1 MADTDVQG
9 MLVRIEATT
18 AQLRQE
24 MARADSNVGQAS
36 SKIDKSLGRVDS
48 AFDRAGERAQNASGM
63 IKAALAAAIGAAG
76 IGKIIEAADSY
87 GQMSDRIGMATS
99 SVGEYEQVQQRLLDT
114 AKRTYRPLAEAQ
126 ELYIRTSD
134 SLKSMGYNTSQA
146 LDVMDSFSFLL
157 VTNSASA
164 DKASSAIDAYSK
176 ALQTGKVEAD
186 GWQSILAAMPTVV
199 DTVAKSTGKSAEE
212 IRSLGAQGKL
222 SLDILTAG
230 LQKTAEANGVLADG
244 MSVAVRDAVQNLQN
258 AFTTYVGKLN
268 ETTDAT
274 GILASGIG
282 VIGENFE
289 TLADVAILA
298 AIGALAGYGRAAAG
312 NAAVAVKSAI
322 QDAAARKAQAASV
335 LLVAQAEQQK
345 AQTTVFLAEKE
356 ALAARGT
363 AVQTQMSLQL
373 AEARAVEA
381 RATNAVAIAQAGVR
395 SASTTLLGVL
405 GGPAG
410 VAMLAIGAAT
420 AFLTLRDNTGFLE
433 KKLGDLSAPL
443 DVLIKKFNDLGR
455 ATQAVTLRELRS
467 EIDKT
472 QRKVE
477 ESSGAIADNF
487 ENSLRNAGAA
497 GQDAGLAAGF
507 VSLSKDAQAA
517 LDIVKK
523 ASKDSANGVAVDW
536 SSVANK
542 VRAFPAV
549 VSESMAQGIEDS
561 AGNVEELTATLA
573 TNQAAL
579 SAFSAENN
587 KSADGLGKNAAA
599 AAAATAAGEKYL
611 EQLEKQLGTLQDKT
625 AAEAAER
632 VILKEN
638 IDTQSA
644 LAASIR
650 ARAKAID
657 DQKKADADATKA
669 KQKNA
674 SAEESAAKKQV
685 KDFATAEEGYK
696 RQIELINTTGDKQKD
711 ATEVMKLSFEL
722 QEGKLGKLS
731 EAQKKKLIGMAA
743 ELDALNKLKKANED
757 DLKLTAFRNAQ
768 GVGTQTMKDGFD
780 QELKGVGMG
789 DKARDRMRADLAL
802 QQKYAADVASLNE
815 QLQAKS
821 IDKALYDQETTV
833 LEEALA
839 ERIIAQE
846 LYYQAVDEQQT
857 NWMNGVNEAWANY
870 ANAARDYS
878 AQAADI
884 TNTALSEAT
893 GGLGTFFSDVASGA
907 EDAGDALG
915 DMVGNFAKSM
925 LKALGDMAAQWL
937 IYQGI
942 QMLVGKT
949 TQASAAG
956 TLGANAQAMSLTA
969 GLNAYASTA
978 AIPIIGPAAAPAA
991 MATAMSV
998 TAPLA
1003 SAVGMTAL
1011 AGMAH
1016 DGIESVPE
1024 DGSWFLQKGERVT
1037 TAQTS
1042 AKLDAM
1048 LSKIDSGLNNA
1059 QPQAQIGA
1067 GVLEAMS
1074 DGRPGMVGSGGGGA
1088 APGGP
1093 TQIVYSPQVTVQ
1105 AQPGMSDQDAR
1116 RQGEMIGAGQETQF
1130 RGFLQREMG
1139 QGGLLWKR

>member
-24 MARADSNVGQAS
+24 MARADSSVGQAS

-282 VIGENFE
+282 AIGENFE

-477 ESSGAIADNF
+477 ESSGAIADKF

-731 EAQKKKLIGMAA
+731 EAQKKKLMGMAA

-768 GVGTQTMKDGFD
+768 GVTTQTTKDGFD
-780 QELKGVGMG
+780 QELAGVGMG
-789 DKARDRMRADLAL
+789 DKARDRMRADLAMR
-802 QQKYAADVASLNE
+802 QKYAADVAALNE
-815 QLQAKS
+815 QRNTGQISPELYANETQVLQDELNKR
-821 IDKALYDQETTV
+821 L
-833 LEEALA
+833 L
-839 ERIIAQE
+839 AQE
-846 LYYQAVDEQQT
+846 NFYAATDEQQA

-870 ANAARDYS
+870 ADAARDYS
-878 AQAADI
+878 AQATDI
-884 TNTALSEAT
+884 TSTALSEAT

-915 DMVGNFAKSM
+915 DMIGNFAKSM

-949 TQASAAG
+949 TQSSAAG
-956 TLGANAQAMSLTA
+956 MMGANAQAMSLTA
-969 GLNAYASTA
+969 GLNAFASTA

-991 MATAMSV
+991 MATAMAV
-998 TAPLA
+998 TGPLA

-1016 DGIESVPE
+1016 DGIDSVPE

-1048 LSKIDSGLNNA
+1048 LSRIDTSLSGS
-1059 QPQAQIGA
+1059 QPHAQIGVGSLESA
-1067 GVLEAMS
+1067 GN
-1074 DGRPGMVGSGGGGA
+1074 GRAAMVGSSSDS
-1088 APGGP
+1088 APSGP
-1093 TQIVYSPQVTVQ
+1093 SQIIFSAPVTVQ
-1105 AQPGMSDQDAR
+1105 AQQGMSSQEAQMQGDSIGSALEARMGKFLDAEM
-1116 RQGEMIGAGQETQF
+1116 RQGG
-1130 RGFLQREMG
+1130 R
-1139 QGGLLWKR
+1139 LWRR

>member
-1 MADTDVQG
+1 MADTDVHG

-24 MARADSNVGQAS
+24 MARADSTVGQAS
-36 SKIDKSLGRVDS
+36 TKIDKSLGRIDE
-48 AFDRAGERAQNASGM
+48 AFDRAGERAQHASGM
-63 IKAALAAAIGAAG
+63 IKTALATAIGAAG

-99 SVGEYEQVQQRLLDT
+99 SVGEYELVQQRLLET

-199 DTVAKSTGKSAEE
+199 DTIGKSTGKTSEE

-222 SLDILTAG
+222 SLDILTTG
-230 LQKTAEANGVLADG
+230 LQKSAEANGILADG

-258 AFTTYVGKLN
+258 AFTSYVGKLN

-298 AIGALAGYGRAAAG
+298 AIGALAGYGRAAVG

-322 QDAAARKAQAASV
+322 QDAAARRTQAASV

-443 DVLIKKFNDLGR
+443 DVLIKKFNELGR

-467 EIDKT
+467 EIEET

-477 ESSGAIADNF
+477 ESAGAIADKF
-487 ENSLRNAGAA
+487 ENSLRGAGAA
-497 GQDAGLAAGF
+497 GPDARLAAGF
-507 VSLSKDAQAA
+507 VNLPKDAQAA

-523 ASKDSANGVAVDW
+523 ASKDSAAGIAVDW
-536 SSVANK
+536 SEVANK
-542 VRAFPAV
+542 VRAFPNV
-549 VSESMAQGIEDS
+549 VSESMAQGIEES
-561 AGNVEELTATLA
+561 AGNVEKLTASLSS
-573 TNQAAL
+573 NRAAL

-587 KSADGLGKNAAA
+587 KSADGLGRNAAA
-599 AAAATAAGEKYL
+599 AAEATAAGEKYL
-611 EQLEKQLGTLQDKT
+611 EQLDKQLATLQDKT
-625 AAEAAER
+625 AAQAAER

-644 LAASIR
+644 VAASIR
-650 ARAKAID
+650 ARAKAVD
-657 DQKKADADATKA
+657 DQKAADDAAAKATR
-669 KQKNA
+669 KNA
-674 SAEESAAKKQV
+674 GASESAAKQQL
-685 KDFATAEEGYK
+685 KDFESAEEGYK
-696 RQIELINTTGDKQKD
+696 RQIELINTTGEKQKD
-711 ATEVMKLSFEL
+711 ATEAQKLSFEL

-731 EAQKKKLIGMAA
+731 EAQKKRLMGMAA

-757 DLKLTAFRNAQ
+757 DLKLTAFKNAQ
-768 GVGTQTMKDGFD
+768 ALTTQTTRDGFD
-780 QELKGVGMG
+780 QELAGVGMG
-789 DKARDRMRADLAL
+789 DKARDRMRADLAMR
-802 QQKYAADVASLNE
+802 QKYAADVAALNE
-815 QLQAKS
+815 QRNTGQLLPELYAKETQVLQDELNKR
-821 IDKALYDQETTV
+821 L
-833 LEEALA
+833 L
-839 ERIIAQE
+839 AQE
-846 LYYQAVDEQQT
+846 AFYASTDEQQA

-870 ANAARDYS
+870 ADAARDYS
-878 AQAADI
+878 QIAVDVI
-884 TNTALSEAT
+884 STALNTGTSE
-893 GGLGTFFSDVASGA
+893 LGTFFADVASGA
-907 EDAGDALG
+907 EDASDALG

-937 IYQGI
+937 IYQGV

-956 TLGANAQAMSLTA
+956 TLGANAAAMSLQA
-969 GLNAYASTA
+969 GLNAYAATA

-991 MATAMSV
+991 MATALTV
-998 TAPLA
+998 TGPLA
-1003 SAVGMTAL
+1003 SAVGMTA
-1011 AGMAH
+1011 MA
-1016 DGIESVPE
+1016 
-1024 DGSWFLQKGERVT
+1024 
-1037 TAQTS
+1037 
-1042 AKLDAM
+1042 
-1048 LSKIDSGLNNA
+1048 
-1059 QPQAQIGA
+1059 GA
-1067 GVLEAMS
+1067 GFMEGGYTGDGRRDEIAGPVHRGEYVFNADATARIGVGTLEALS
-1074 DGRPGMVGSGGGGA
+1074 NGKAALVGQSGSSAGSGSPGS
-1088 APGGP
+1088 APAP
-1093 TQIVYSPQVTVQ
+1093 IIFNAPVTVQ
-1105 AQPGMSDQDAR
+1105 AQPGMSNQEAQSQGDSIGAALEAR
-1116 RQGEMIGAGQETQF
+1116 MGQFLDREMRQGGRLWR
-1130 RGFLQREMG
+1130 RG
-1139 QGGLLWKR
+1139 

>member
-24 MARADSNVGQAS
+24 MARADSSVAQAS
-36 SKIDKSLGRVDS
+36 GKIDKSLGRVDT
-48 AFDRAGERAQNASGM
+48 AFDRAGERAQNSAGL
-63 IKAALAAAIGAAG
+63 IKSALAGAIGAAG

-87 GQMSDRIGMATS
+87 GQMSDRIGMATR
-99 SVGEYEQVQQRLLDT
+99 SVSEYDLVQQRLLDT
-114 AKRTYRPLAEAQ
+114 SKRTYRPLAEAQ
-126 ELYIRTSD
+126 ELYIRTAD
-134 SLKSMGYNTSQA
+134 SLKSMGYSTSQA

-186 GWQSILAAMPTVV
+186 GWQTILAAMPTVV
-199 DTVAKSTGKSAEE
+199 ETLAKATGKTAEE

-222 SLDILTAG
+222 GLDILTSG
-230 LQKTAEANGVLADG
+230 LQKAAVANGILADS
-244 MSVAVRDAVQNLQN
+244 MSVAVRDAMQNLNN
-258 AFTTYVGKLN
+258 AFTVYVGRLN
-268 ETTDAT
+268 ETADGT
-274 GILASGIG
+274 GILAKAIG
-282 VIGENFE
+282 VVGDNFE
-289 TLADVAILA
+289 SLAEIAIVA

-312 NAAVAVKSAI
+312 SAATAVKSAL
-322 QDAAARKAQAASV
+322 QDAAARKSQAASV

-356 ALAARGT
+356 VLAARGT

-381 RATNAVAIAQAGVR
+381 RATNAVAVAQAGVK

-410 VAMLAIGAAT
+410 IAMLAIGAAT

-443 DVLIKKFNDLGR
+443 DVLIKKFNELGR
-455 ATQAVTLRELRS
+455 ATQSVTLRELRA

-477 ESSGAIADNF
+477 ESAGAIADKF
-487 ENSLRNAGAA
+487 ENSLRGAGAA
-497 GQDAGLAAGF
+497 GPDAGLAAGF
-507 VSLSKDAQAA
+507 ASLPKDAQAA
-517 LDIVKK
+517 LDIVRK
-523 ASKDSANGVAVDW
+523 ASKDSAAGVAVDW
-536 SSVANK
+536 AQVANS
-542 VRAFPAV
+542 VRAFPSV
-549 VSESMAQGIEDS
+549 VSESMAQGIEES
-561 AGNVEELTATLA
+561 AGDVEKLTATLTA
-573 TNQAAL
+573 SQSAL
-579 SAFSAENN
+579 SAFSAENK

-599 AAAATAAGEKYL
+599 AAEATAAGEKYL
-611 EQLEKQLGTLQDKT
+611 EQLDKQLGTLQDKT

-632 VILKEN
+632 VILKEK

-644 LAASIR
+644 VAASIR

-657 DQKKADADATKA
+657 EQKAADDAATKA
-669 KQKNA
+669 KNKGA
-674 SAEESAAKKQV
+674 GAAESAAKQQLKSF
-685 KDFATAEEGYK
+685 DTAEEGYK

-731 EAQKKKLIGMAA
+731 EAQKKKLMGMAA

-821 IDKALYDQETTV
+821 IDKSLYDQETTV

-846 LYYQAVDEQQT
+846 LYYQAVDEQQA

-870 ANAARDYS
+870 ADAARDYS
-878 AQAADI
+878 AQAADF

-893 GGLGTFFSDVASGA
+893 SGLGTFFSDVASGA
-907 EDAGDALG
+907 EDADDALG

-937 IYQGI
+937 IYQGV
-942 QMLVGKT
+942 QLLVGKA
-949 TQASAAG
+949 TQAGAA
-956 TLGANAQAMSLTA
+956 TALGANAAAMSLQA

-991 MATAMSV
+991 MATALTV
-998 TAPLA
+998 TGPLA
-1003 SAVGMTAL
+1003 QAVGMTAL
-1011 AGMAH
+1011 SGMAH
-1016 DGIESVPE
+1016 DGIDSVPE

-1048 LSKIDSGLNNA
+1048 LSRIDNSLSGA
-1059 QPQAQIGA
+1059 QPEARIG
-1067 GVLEAMS
+1067 
-1074 DGRPGMVGSGGGGA
+1074 VGSLESAGNGRA
-1088 APGGP
+1088 ALVGSSTDSSPSGP
-1093 TQIVYSPQVTVQ
+1093 SQIIFSAPVTVQ
-1105 AQPGMSDQDAR
+1105 AQPGMSSQEAQMQGDSIGSALEARMGKFLDAEM
-1116 RQGEMIGAGQETQF
+1116 RQGG
-1130 RGFLQREMG
+1130 R
-1139 QGGLLWKR
+1139 LWRR